1 MTRTLARLVAL
12 SLFAVAGLAQAED
25 HGPRYAPDGKFV
37 PPADYREWIYL
48 SSGIDMSYR
57 ERGDANHSMFDNV
70 FVDPAA
76 YRAFVATG
84 TWPDKTVLIMEVRGA
99 ATKGSINA
107 GGKFQTADFMG
118 AEAHVKDAARGGW
131 SFFAFGDGKP
141 VERIPAEA
149 SCYAC
154 HSQHGAVDTTFVQF
168 YPTLIGI
175 ATQDATLSDSYRK
188 EEAANPAKAAAK

>member
-1 MTRTLARLVAL
+1 VKQNLARVVAL
-12 SLFAVAGLAQAED
+12 SMIAAIGVAHAGD
-25 HGPRYAPDGKFV
+25 HDPHYTDDGKFV
-37 PPADYREWIYL
+37 PPSDYREWIYL

-57 ERGDANHSMFDNV
+57 ERGDVNHSMFDNV
-70 FVDPAA
+70 FVNPDA

-84 TWPDKTVLIMEVRGA
+84 TWPDQTVLIMEVRGA

-118 AEAHVKDAARGGW
+118 IEAHVKDASHGGW
-131 SFFAFGDGKP
+131 SFFASDDDKP
-141 VERIPAEA
+141 ATRIPADA

-175 ATQDATLSDSYRK
+175 ATRDATLSEGYRK
-188 EEAANPAKAAAK
+188 EEAGDPAKAAAK